1 MTHQPTSSHVIE
13 GDPSSWKTS
22 YVENATNLFNKDVPV
37 CVKGGPDG
45 ASEKIEELTVR
56 ILLGLNKTK
65 QHKVRPPPRVGSRNA
80 SRGYSRKR
88 AAWHESSVC

>member
-45 ASEKIEELTVR
+45 AAEKIEELTVR

-65 QHKVRPPPRVGSRNA
+65 QHKVRPPHARRLAGDIA
-80 SRGYSRKR
+80 
-88 AAWHESSVC
+88 

>member
-1 MTHQPTSSHVIE
+1 M
-13 GDPSSWKTS
+13 
-22 YVENATNLFNKDVPV
+22 

-65 QHKVRPPPRVGSRNA
+65 QHKVRPPPARRLAEYVAPPLAKPGDIT
-80 SRGYSRKR
+80 
-88 AAWHESSVC
+88 

>member
-1 MTHQPTSSHVIE
+1 M
-13 GDPSSWKTS
+13 
-22 YVENATNLFNKDVPV
+22 

-65 QHKVRPPPRVGSRNA
+65 QHKVRPPPARRLAECVAPPLAKPGDIA
-80 SRGYSRKR
+80 LT
-88 AAWHESSVC
+88 A